1 MHHVNTV
8 APSKT
13 LEGPTELHLEY
24 SPNFKPCFLC
34 KTFVTKKETNLFVHK
49 ICLFIKFVC
58 LFIFTSQQF
67 DIVLFPVLPIIFE
80 VVMTQQP

>member
-34 KTFVTKKETNLFVHK
+34 KTFVTKKRD
-49 ICLFIKFVC
+49 KFVC

>member
-34 KTFVTKKETNLFVHK
+34 KTFVTKKETNFFVH
-49 ICLFIKFVC
+49 KFVC

-80 VVMTQQP
+80 VIMTQQP